1 MDTRFLADTKEEV
14 VAEAAAEADIDAKVA
29 MGVAVGEEEEERDGN
44 LDSWS
49 DRSDPE
55 REGGGAEGHHRVF

>member
-14 VAEAAAEADIDAKVA
+14 VAEVAAEAAIDAEVA
-29 MGVAVGEEEEERDGN
+29 TGVAVEEEKEERDDN

-49 DRSDPE
+49 DGSDPE